1 MDRAAHY
8 RNKAKRVRQLADA
21 AWQPDLQDTLRSLA
35 KDYDEIAED
44 LESGVVQIRHA
55 ALLDE

>member
-1 MDRAAHY
+1 MDRAADY
-8 RNKAKRVRQLADA
+8 RNKANRARQLADA

-44 LESGVVQIRHA
+44 IESGAPEFRPA
-55 ALLDE
+55 DLLDR

>member
-8 RNKAKRVRQLADA
+8 RNMAKRVRRLVHA
-21 AWQPDLQDTLRSLA
+21 AWQLDLQDTLRSLA

-44 LESGVVQIRHA
+44 IESGTAQIRHA
-55 ALLDE
+55 ELSKK